1 MQEKTLRLSGIV
13 EDIIFRNDA
22 NGYTVFELN
31 CGATLETV
39 MGSFPVLSEGE
50 HITVEG
56 CWQQHK
62 NYGMQFKA
70 SSYSIERP
78 ETLEDI
84 EAYLASGLIKG
95 VGPSTARAIV
105 DVFGE
110 ASLDVLEFNPERL
123 REIPGL
129 GKSRAEKIA
138 QSYAGVSGMRQ
149 SIMFLQKLGVSTAMA
164 VKIHKHYGAETLER
178 IKANPYQLVDDI
190 DGVGFKS
197 ADKIARQLGLEH
209 DSAFRTASGIRHILS
224 EAGGEGNMF
233 LPREE
238 LVERCA
244 GLLEIEKAAVED
256 ALESGILERRLITR
270 EVKGV
275 AAVYL
280 APYYYA
286 EVKVSASL
294 MLLKNSAESVS
305 GNIDED
311 IKICEEETG
320 IELAQGQREAVKAA
334 LSRGVAVITGGPGTG
349 KTTAINCIIRIFTL
363 KGKRVELAAPTGRA
377 AKRMT
382 EATGREA
389 RTIHRLLEYSP
400 DDEGFKFARNAEAPL
415 ECDACIIDETSMVD
429 IFLMKSLL
437 DALKPG
443 SCLVLV
449 GDADQLPSIGAGNV
463 LRDIIASG
471 AVPVVRLSEIFRQ
484 AMESMIVV
492 NAHRINRGEPPL
504 LNVKGKDFFFES
516 CADEYEVARNVVAL
530 CQSRLPS
537 HFKAEPLKD
546 IQVLCPQKRGECGV
560 NRLNVLLQNA
570 LNPPAPFKNERAA
583 GEYVF
588 REGDKVMHIRNN
600 YQLAFKRFN
609 ENGAVI
615 KGEGVFNGDMGS
627 IERIEPRGDVTVRFE
642 DGREC
647 EYDQAALNDL
657 MLAYA
662 ISVHKSQGCEFRV
675 VVMPLWQG
683 NPMLYT
689 RNLLYTAVTRAR
701 EAVVL
706 TGSKSMLGY
715 MVNNNQLSERYS
727 ALDERLAAAERVLCD
742 ES

>member
-190 DGVGFKS
+190 DAVGFKS

-516 CADEYEVARNVVAL
+516 CADEYEAARNVVAL

-727 ALDERLAAAERVLCD
+727 ALDERMAAAERVLCD

>member
-164 VKIHKHYGAETLER
+164 VKIHKYYGAETLER

-516 CADEYEVARNVVAL
+516 CADEYEAARNVVAL

>member
-149 SIMFLQKLGVSTAMA
+149 SIMFLQKLGVSAAMA

-516 CADEYEVARNVVAL
+516 CADEYEAARNVVAL

>member
-129 GKSRAEKIA
+129 GKLRAEKIA

-516 CADEYEVARNVVAL
+516 CADEYEAARNVVAL

-570 LNPPAPFKNERAA
+570 LNPPAPFKNERVA

>member
-516 CADEYEVARNVVAL
+516 CADEYEAARNVVAL

-570 LNPPAPFKNERAA
+570 LNPPAPFKNERVA

-662 ISVHKSQGCEFRV
+662 ISMHKSQGCEFRV

>member
-244 GLLEIEKAAVED
+244 GLLEIEKAAIED
-256 ALESGILERRLITR
+256 ALESGILERRLIAR

-516 CADEYEVARNVVAL
+516 CADEYEAARNVVAL

-662 ISVHKSQGCEFRV
+662 ISVHKSQGCEFRM

>member
-110 ASLDVLEFNPERL
+110 VSLDVLEFNPERL

-516 CADEYEVARNVVAL
+516 CADEYEAARNVVAL

>member
-516 CADEYEVARNVVAL
+516 CADEYEAARNVVAL

-570 LNPPAPFKNERAA
+570 LNPPAPFKNERVA

-600 YQLAFKRFN
+600 YQVAFKRFN

>member
-1 MQEKTLRLSGIV
+1 MQEKMLRLSGIV

-39 MGSFPVLSEGE
+39 MGSFPAISQGE

-56 CWQQHK
+56 LWQQHK

-70 SSYSIERP
+70 SSYSIDRP

-105 DVFGE
+105 DAFGE
-110 ASLDVLEFNPERL
+110 AALDILEYTPERL
-123 REIPGL
+123 SEIPGL
-129 GKSRAEKIA
+129 GKGRAAKIA
-138 QSYAGVSGMRQ
+138 QSYKDISGMRQ
-149 SIMFLQKLGVSTAMA
+149 SVMFLQKLGVSTGMA
-164 VKIHKHYGAETLER
+164 VRIYKKYGAQTMER
-178 IKANPYQLVDDI
+178 VRANPYQLVDEI
-190 DGVGFKS
+190 DGIGFKS
-197 ADKIARQLGLEH
+197 ADKIAQVLGLEH
-209 DSAFRTASGIRHILS
+209 DSAFRTACGIRHILS
-224 EAGGEGNMF
+224 EAGNDGNMF
-233 LPREE
+233 LPRSE
-238 LVERCA
+238 LIERCA
-244 GLLEIEKAAVED
+244 GLLEIDKAAVED
-256 ALESGILERRLITR
+256 ALESGILERRLIIR
-270 EVKGV
+270 EVKGIE
-275 AAVYL
+275 AVYL

-286 EVKVSASL
+286 EVKVSAAL
-294 MLLKNSAESVS
+294 MLLKNSAESIS
-305 GNIDED
+305 GDIDED
-311 IKICEEETG
+311 IRRCEEETS
-320 IELAQGQREAVKAA
+320 IKLAQGQREAVKAA
-334 LSRGVAVITGGPGTG
+334 LCQGVVVVTGGPGTG

-363 KGKRVELAAPTGRA
+363 KGKKVELAAPTGRA

-400 DDEGFKFARNAEAPL
+400 DEDGFKFARNAESPL
-415 ECDACIIDETSMVD
+415 ECDVCIIDETSMVD

-463 LRDIIASG
+463 LRDIISSG
-471 AVPVVRLSEIFRQ
+471 AVPVARLTEIFRQ

-492 NAHRINRGEPPL
+492 NAHRINKGELPL

-516 CADEYEVARNVVAL
+516 CLDEYETARNVVAL
-530 CQSRLPS
+530 CQRRLPA
-537 HFKAEPLKD
+537 HFKADPLRD

-560 NRLNVLLQNA
+560 NRLNALLQEA
-570 LNPPAPFKNERAA
+570 LNPPAPFKNERAS
-583 GEYVF
+583 GDYVF

-600 YQLAFKRFN
+600 YQLAFRRVN

-615 KGEGVFNGDMGS
+615 KGEGVFNGDMGY
-627 IERIEPRGDVTVRFE
+627 IERIEPRGDVSVRFE

-657 MLAYA
+657 MPAYA
-662 ISVHKSQGCEFRV
+662 ISVHKSQGCEFKV

-683 NPMLYT
+683 SPMLYT

-706 TGSKSMLGY
+706 TGSKSIMGY
-715 MVNNNQLSERYS
+715 MVNNNQISERYS
-727 ALDERLAAAERVLCD
+727 ALDERLMAAARVLCD
-742 ES
+742 EN

>member
-56 CWQQHK
+56 CWQQHE

-149 SIMFLQKLGVSTAMA
+149 SIMFLQKLGVSAAMA

-516 CADEYEVARNVVAL
+516 CADEYEAARNVVAL

>member
-39 MGSFPVLSEGE
+39 MGTFPVLSEGE

-516 CADEYEVARNVVAL
+516 CADEYEAARNVVAL

-727 ALDERLAAAERVLCD
+727 ALDERMAAAERVLCD

>member
-1 MQEKTLRLSGIV
+1 MQEKMLRLSGIV

-516 CADEYEVARNVVAL
+516 CADEYEAARNVVAL

-570 LNPPAPFKNERAA
+570 LNPPAPFKNERVA

>member
-149 SIMFLQKLGVSTAMA
+149 SITFLQKLGVSTAMA

-516 CADEYEVARNVVAL
+516 CADEYEAARNVVAL

-570 LNPPAPFKNERAA
+570 LNPPAPFKNERVA

>member
-256 ALESGILERRLITR
+256 ALESGILERRLLTR

-516 CADEYEVARNVVAL
+516 CADEYEAARNVVAL

-570 LNPPAPFKNERAA
+570 LNPPAPYKNERAA

-727 ALDERLAAAERVLCD
+727 ALDERMAAAERVLCD

>member
-516 CADEYEVARNVVAL
+516 CADEYEAARNVVAL

-715 MVNNNQLSERYS
+715 MVNNNKLSERYS

>member
-1 MQEKTLRLSGIV
+1 
-13 EDIIFRNDA
+13 
-22 NGYTVFELN
+22 
-31 CGATLETV
+31 
-39 MGSFPVLSEGE
+39 
-50 HITVEG
+50 
-56 CWQQHK
+56 
-62 NYGMQFKA
+62 MQFKA

-516 CADEYEVARNVVAL
+516 CADEYEAARNVVAL

-570 LNPPAPFKNERAA
+570 LNPPAPFKNERVA

>member
-1 MQEKTLRLSGIV
+1 
-13 EDIIFRNDA
+13 
-22 NGYTVFELN
+22 
-31 CGATLETV
+31 
-39 MGSFPVLSEGE
+39 
-50 HITVEG
+50 
-56 CWQQHK
+56 
-62 NYGMQFKA
+62 
-70 SSYSIERP
+70 
-78 ETLEDI
+78 
-84 EAYLASGLIKG
+84 
-95 VGPSTARAIV
+95 
-105 DVFGE
+105 
-110 ASLDVLEFNPERL
+110 
-123 REIPGL
+123 
-129 GKSRAEKIA
+129 
-138 QSYAGVSGMRQ
+138 
-149 SIMFLQKLGVSTAMA
+149 
-164 VKIHKHYGAETLER
+164 
-178 IKANPYQLVDDI
+178 
-190 DGVGFKS
+190 
-197 ADKIARQLGLEH
+197 
-209 DSAFRTASGIRHILS
+209 
-224 EAGGEGNMF
+224 MF

-516 CADEYEVARNVVAL
+516 CADEYEAARNVVAL

>member
-164 VKIHKHYGAETLER
+164 VKIHKYYGAETLER

-377 AKRMT
+377 AKRMA

-516 CADEYEVARNVVAL
+516 CADEYEAARNVVAL

>member
-178 IKANPYQLVDDI
+178 IKAKPYQLVDDI

-516 CADEYEVARNVVAL
+516 CADEYEAARNVVAL

-570 LNPPAPFKNERAA
+570 LNPPAPFKNERVA

>member
-516 CADEYEVARNVVAL
+516 CADEYEAARNVVAL

-560 NRLNVLLQNA
+560 NRLNVLLQKA

-727 ALDERLAAAERVLCD
+727 ALDERMAAAERVLCD

>member
-1 MQEKTLRLSGIV
+1 MLRDRPNEQRIV
-13 EDIIFRNDA
+13 GLDLQAAAVGERIEVTGDW
-22 NGYTVFELN
+22 
-31 CGATLETV
+31 
-39 MGSFPVLSEGE
+39 SE
-50 HITVEG
+50 HRS
-56 CWQQHK
+56 
-62 NYGMQFKA
+62 YGMQFKA

-516 CADEYEVARNVVAL
+516 CADEYEAARNVVAL

>member
-1 MQEKTLRLSGIV
+1 M
-13 EDIIFRNDA
+13 
-22 NGYTVFELN
+22 
-31 CGATLETV
+31 
-39 MGSFPVLSEGE
+39 
-50 HITVEG
+50 
-56 CWQQHK
+56 
-62 NYGMQFKA
+62 
-70 SSYSIERP
+70 
-78 ETLEDI
+78 
-84 EAYLASGLIKG
+84 
-95 VGPSTARAIV
+95 
-105 DVFGE
+105 
-110 ASLDVLEFNPERL
+110 
-123 REIPGL
+123 
-129 GKSRAEKIA
+129 
-138 QSYAGVSGMRQ
+138 
-149 SIMFLQKLGVSTAMA
+149 
-164 VKIHKHYGAETLER
+164 
-178 IKANPYQLVDDI
+178 
-190 DGVGFKS
+190 
-197 ADKIARQLGLEH
+197 
-209 DSAFRTASGIRHILS
+209 
-224 EAGGEGNMF
+224 
-233 LPREE
+233 
-238 LVERCA
+238 
-244 GLLEIEKAAVED
+244 
-256 ALESGILERRLITR
+256 
-270 EVKGV
+270 
-275 AAVYL
+275 
-280 APYYYA
+280 
-286 EVKVSASL
+286 
-294 MLLKNSAESVS
+294 
-305 GNIDED
+305 
-311 IKICEEETG
+311 
-320 IELAQGQREAVKAA
+320 
-334 LSRGVAVITGGPGTG
+334 
-349 KTTAINCIIRIFTL
+349 
-363 KGKRVELAAPTGRA
+363 
-377 AKRMT
+377 
-382 EATGREA
+382 
-389 RTIHRLLEYSP
+389 EYSP

-516 CADEYEVARNVVAL
+516 CADEYEAARNVVAL

-570 LNPPAPFKNERAA
+570 LNPPAPFKNERVA

>member
-244 GLLEIEKAAVED
+244 GLLEIEKAAIED
-256 ALESGILERRLITR
+256 ALESGILERRLIAR

-516 CADEYEVARNVVAL
+516 CADEYEAARNVVAL

>member
-516 CADEYEVARNVVAL
+516 CADEYEAARNVVAL

-570 LNPPAPFKNERAA
+570 LNPPAPFKNERVA

>member
-516 CADEYEVARNVVAL
+516 CADEYEAARNVVAL

-727 ALDERLAAAERVLCD
+727 ALDERMAAAERVLCD

>member
-516 CADEYEVARNVVAL
+516 CADEYEAARNVVAL

>member
-149 SIMFLQKLGVSTAMA
+149 SIMFLQKLGVSAAMA

-516 CADEYEVARNVVAL
+516 CADEYEAARNVVAL

-570 LNPPAPFKNERAA
+570 LNPPAPFKNERVA

>member
-377 AKRMT
+377 AKHMT

-516 CADEYEVARNVVAL
+516 CADEYEAARNVVAL

-570 LNPPAPFKNERAA
+570 LNPPAPFKNERVA

>member
-400 DDEGFKFARNAEAPL
+400 DDEGFKFARNAEAPW
-415 ECDACIIDETSMVD
+415 
-429 IFLMKSLL
+429 
-437 DALKPG
+437 
-443 SCLVLV
+443 
-449 GDADQLPSIGAGNV
+449 
-463 LRDIIASG
+463 
-471 AVPVVRLSEIFRQ
+471 
-484 AMESMIVV
+484 
-492 NAHRINRGEPPL
+492 NATH
-504 LNVKGKDFFFES
+504 
-516 CADEYEVARNVVAL
+516 A
-530 CQSRLPS
+530 
-537 HFKAEPLKD
+537 
-546 IQVLCPQKRGECGV
+546 
-560 NRLNVLLQNA
+560 
-570 LNPPAPFKNERAA
+570 
-583 GEYVF
+583 
-588 REGDKVMHIRNN
+588 
-600 YQLAFKRFN
+600 
-609 ENGAVI
+609 
-615 KGEGVFNGDMGS
+615 
-627 IERIEPRGDVTVRFE
+627 
-642 DGREC
+642 
-647 EYDQAALNDL
+647 
-657 MLAYA
+657 
-662 ISVHKSQGCEFRV
+662 
-675 VVMPLWQG
+675 
-683 NPMLYT
+683 
-689 RNLLYTAVTRAR
+689 
-701 EAVVL
+701 
-706 TGSKSMLGY
+706 
-715 MVNNNQLSERYS
+715 
-727 ALDERLAAAERVLCD
+727 
-742 ES
+742 

>member
-149 SIMFLQKLGVSTAMA
+149 SIMFFQKLGVSTAMA

-320 IELAQGQREAVKAA
+320 IELAQGQCEAVKAA

-516 CADEYEVARNVVAL
+516 CADEYEAARNVVAL

>member
-516 CADEYEVARNVVAL
+516 CADEYEAARNVVAL

-627 IERIEPRGDVTVRFE
+627 IERIEPRGDVTVRFA